1 MDIAKDQI
9 YTFKINSGEEMVT
22 KVLEVDD
29 THYTIEKPVSIAPGQ
44 QGMQMIPSAFTMEL
58 EKPVRLNISA
68 VTMVFETNPEV
79 QASYKTA
86 TSGIVQPPEKKIL
99 KG

>member
-1 MDIAKDQI
+1 
-9 YTFKINSGEEMVT
+9 
-22 KVLEVDD
+22 
-29 THYTIEKPVSIAPGQ
+29 
-44 QGMQMIPSAFTMEL
+44 
-58 EKPVRLNISA
+58 
-68 VTMVFETNPEV
+68 MVFETNPEV